1 MLLGYMKTL
10 TLRPCNNVNTTTE
23 LAQNTKV
30 PSRNPNIGRGGRSSS
45 AAHHRLRRQVG
56 LELGADDARVAVR
69 AGDLAPDA
77 AVVGAAALGLGL
89 VDVRH
94 PLAAVPRD
102 VLLGVHPLDLHQR
115 RVLVLVRLGPAST
128 TARHRPVS
136 RSAVEEQ
143 AGGDRLEWGRGNSP
157 LVSEDGA
164 PDVEPHALPSAPL
177 HHLAVAA
184 GAESFGGGV
193 LGMGGDGAT
202 TKGRNPSRRR

>member
-1 MLLGYMKTL
+1 M
-10 TLRPCNNVNTTTE
+10 R
-23 LAQNTKV
+23 
-30 PSRNPNIGRGGRSSS
+30 
-45 AAHHRLRRQVG
+45 
-56 LELGADDARVAVR
+56 ARH
-69 AGDLAPDA
+69 LAPDA
-77 AVVGAAALGLGL
+77 PDAGAVALGLSL
-89 VDVRH
+89 VDVGD
-94 PLAAVPRD
+94 PLAAVPRHI
-102 VLLGVHPLDLHQR
+102 LLGADALDLQQR

-136 RSAVEEQ
+136 RSAAEEQ